1 MDPRSILYVSYYN
14 LVFVLVQIQL
24 TLGLVIFIG
33 EYPPPSLDI
42 FVIIFGFAPTIL
54 GSIYILFKTPR
65 NIGERYWVK
74 ASSEE
79 EIIDKNTLLLN
90 SQYESEQKDSKN
102 QKMLIIRSSRKWDIS
117 FITIFSLLFYPTI
130 ILISVFFR
138 ISFWFAFTISFAWF
152 LFWIRITLWTKKKV
166 DIITQKGFAEKISPI
181 FNKTTIINLRKI
193 FEYYSEISIKD
204 IGRILTIQDFKKLSQ
219 WFQSL
224 NKYPGI
230 TIDEYLVE
238 VKIVQESVKEFIPE
252 IIKNFEENF
261 LFDL

>member
-117 FITIFSLLFYPTI
+117 IITYLFSIFITNYFICL
-130 ILISVFFR
+130 FFR

-193 FEYYSEISIKD
+193 FEYYSEIS
-204 IGRILTIQDFKKLSQ
+204 
-219 WFQSL
+219 
-224 NKYPGI
+224 
-230 TIDEYLVE
+230 
-238 VKIVQESVKEFIPE
+238 
-252 IIKNFEENF
+252 
-261 LFDL
+261 